1 MNKEI
6 KIKFTLEE
14 IKQIYRAIENSWG
27 NGDWNEWLGSKKSY
41 NGFYG
46 GLAKI
51 RKAIKDN

>member
-1 MNKEI
+1 MSKEI

-14 IKQIYRAIENSWG
+14 IKQIDRAIENSWG
-27 NGDWNEWLGSKKSY
+27 NGDWDEWLGSKKSY

-46 GLAKI
+46 GWAKI

>member
-14 IKQIYRAIENSWG
+14 IKQIDRAIDNSWG
-27 NGDWNEWLGSKKSY
+27 NGDWDEWLGNKKEY
-41 NGFYG
+41 NGFYDG
-46 GLAKI
+46 WAKI

>member
-14 IKQIYRAIENSWG
+14 IKQIDRAIENSWG

-46 GLAKI
+46 GWAKI